1 MGDKEADRKEFLNK
15 MKIEL
20 KERENLLINE
30 LCTQYNIDN
39 ISARYIVQNDMT
51 IYNSKEFK
59 EAVKDAIDIVIDIEK
74 AYNNVADSIEKV
86 IPKLLQLSQDEYMID
101 TIKVL
106 NSEVKYYRQEAK
118 ECRNGIKSYENII
131 KH

>member
-1 MGDKEADRKEFLNK
+1 MTTEQKEFLARIRAE
-15 MKIEL
+15 IEKSEESIIEEL
-20 KERENLLINE
+20 EN
-30 LCTQYNIDN
+30 QYNIDR
-39 ISARYIVQNDMT
+39 IQARYIVQNNMT

>member
-1 MGDKEADRKEFLNK
+1 MTTEQKEFLA
-15 MKIEL
+15 KIRAEIEKSEESVIEEL
-20 KERENLLINE
+20 EN
-30 LCTQYNIDN
+30 QYNIDR
-39 ISARYIVQNDMT
+39 IQARYIVQNDMT